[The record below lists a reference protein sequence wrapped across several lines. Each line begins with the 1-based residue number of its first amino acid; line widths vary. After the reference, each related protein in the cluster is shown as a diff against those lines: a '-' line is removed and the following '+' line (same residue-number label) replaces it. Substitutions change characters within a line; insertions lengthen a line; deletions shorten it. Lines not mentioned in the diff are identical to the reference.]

1 MRTLGLWLLL
11 AAATARAE
19 PSFDE
24 HWHDG
29 KAELDGYLLTVQRY
43 GHPRRGRAVMIYV
56 TEPLSAQK
64 HVKVEDAQKNPAD
77 TIDVL
82 KLNLLRS
89 FQTGLYDYATMESLF
104 VRTDTLV
111 PLKSAFS
118 STEWCGQVYEELDVR
133 DAQLSA
139 RIASYFEGESSAA
152 QLAIPAGGL
161 LEDDLFIALR
171 GLRGAFLRP
180 GERRSIPLLGSA
192 FYRRLAHKPLG
203 WAPATI
209 ERLAQSET
217 VQVPAGSYKVSVY
230 LVRPVDGRVGRFEIE
245 DAHPHRVVR
254 WTWTAP
260 PGAPALGG
268 VDAGE
273 LTGSARLPYWNLHD
287 PGDEKQLRLLG
298 LPPPPSAA
306 P

>member
-1 MRTLGLWLLL
+1 MRTLALCLLF
-11 AAATARAE
+11 AAASARAE
-19 PSFDE
+19 PTPASSFDA

-29 KAELDGYLLTVQRY
+29 KAELDGYALTVQRY

-56 TEPLSAQK
+56 TEPMSATK

-77 TIDVL
+77 TVDVL
-82 KLNLLRS
+82 KLNLVRS
-89 FQTGLYDYATMESLF
+89 FQTGIYDYATMESLF
-104 VRTDTLV
+104 VRTDTLA

-139 RIASYFEGESSAA
+139 RLASYFEGESSTDR
-152 QLAIPAGGL
+152 LAIPPGGL

-171 GLRGAFLRP
+171 GLRDPYLRP
-180 GERRSIPLLGSA
+180 GELRSVPLLASA

-209 ERLAQSET
+209 ERLSHSET
-217 VQVPAGSYKVSVY
+217 VRVPAGKIQVSIY

-245 DAHPHRVVR
+245 DAYPHRVVR
-254 WTWTAP
+254 WAWTAP
-260 PGAPALGG
+260 AGAPALGG

-273 LTGSARLPYWNLHD
+273 LTGSARLPYWRLHD

-298 LPPPPSAA
+298 L
-306 P
+306 